1 MLPRL
6 TPFRGAVGVAVGGFV
21 AYKMVPKSDDT
32 DFSGAKLTRKI
43 QRYNSLVDRGQNPQK
58 VKSRAEQIAML
69 KSGEPFDVLVVG
81 AGCTGSGAALDASA
95 RGLKTACIE
104 RGDFSNETSSRSS
117 KLIWGGFK
125 YLQVAFAELLNRR
138 TLTSPISSVQKF
150 YSEFMMVVEC
160 CQERSWLAGQQPH
173 LVEYVPQ
180 AVPFKKLVQW
190 PPYFDHPFYSILP
203 ILALPAFIFYD
214 FLAGF
219 NSPSAYAMTAKK
231 TRETFPQLNNDIL
244 YSAVYCEAMHNDA
257 RTGTAIALTAAMHGA
272 TIANYVE
279 MIGLVHGGPDGNTAT
294 GVRCKDNISGEEFV
308 VKANA
313 IVLATGPFLD
323 SIRKMED
330 PNAEKAVAAAAG
342 VHIVLPGYFTPEGMG
357 FCEVSPQ
364 AEGRRRKAAPPP

>member
-1 MLPRL
+1 MGPR
-6 TPFRGAVGVAVGGFV
+6 
-21 AYKMVPKSDDT
+21 
-32 DFSGAKLTRKI
+32 
-43 QRYNSLVDRGQNPQK
+43 
-58 VKSRAEQIAML
+58 
-69 KSGEPFDVLVVG
+69 
-81 AGCTGSGAALDASA
+81 
-95 RGLKTACIE
+95 
-104 RGDFSNETSSRSS
+104 
-117 KLIWGGFK
+117 
-125 YLQVAFAELLNRR
+125 
-138 TLTSPISSVQKF
+138 
-150 YSEFMMVVEC
+150 
-160 CQERSWLAGQQPH
+160 
-173 LVEYVPQ
+173 
-180 AVPFKKLVQW
+180 
-190 PPYFDHPFYSILP
+190 
-203 ILALPAFIFYD
+203 
-214 FLAGF
+214 
-219 NSPSAYAMTAKK
+219 K
-231 TRETFPQLNNDIL
+231 TRETFPQLPDVL